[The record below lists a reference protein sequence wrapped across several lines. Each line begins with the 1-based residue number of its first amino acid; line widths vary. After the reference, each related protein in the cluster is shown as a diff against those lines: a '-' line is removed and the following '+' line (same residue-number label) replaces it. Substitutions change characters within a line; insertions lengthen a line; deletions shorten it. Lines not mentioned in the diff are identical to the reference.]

1 MGKISKL
8 LVCGHVG
15 VGKTAAIE
23 QLIYGNHTVGTPM
36 FPTIEDIYSAMIETD
51 RGVKEKV
58 IIYDTG
64 LLDESKS
71 ELPRHYFSFPDG
83 FVLFYDITNMESF
96 QKLDKI
102 KKDIDRYKDK
112 REVHIAVIGNKTD
125 LQTGREVDKE
135 RATVWAQREK
145 VKLFEGTVSQRKTI
159 IDPFVWITSRITQ
172 PQKISLR
179 YVNRSKPS
187 RWQTLSA
194 KGKYV
199 AAQQKRLTTLQ
210 MSLRDLPGIWC
221 R

>member
-8 LVCGHVG
+8 IVCGHVG

-23 QLIYGNHTVGTPM
+23 HLIYGNHTVGSQM
-36 FPTIEDIYSAMIETD
+36 YPTIEDIYSAMIETD

-64 LLDESKS
+64 SLDENKS

-83 FVLFYDITNMESF
+83 FVLFYDVTNLESF
-96 QKLDKI
+96 QKLDRI
-102 KKDIDRYKDK
+102 KKDIDRFKDK
-112 REVHIAVIGNKTD
+112 REVHIAVIGNKID
-125 LQTGREVDKE
+125 LQEGREVDKE
-135 RATVWAQREK
+135 KASAWAQREK
-145 VKLFEGTVSQRKTI
+145 VKLFEATVSQRKTI

-172 PQKISLR
+172 PQ
-179 YVNRSKPS
+179 
-187 RWQTLSA
+187 T

-210 MSLRDLPGIWC
+210 MSLRDLPGKSAFLSG
-221 R
+221 RKGKGTNANTD

>member
-8 LVCGHVG
+8 LVCGHAG

-23 QLIYGNHTVGTPM
+23 QLIYGNHVVGTM
-36 FPTIEDIYSAMIETD
+36 YPTIEDIYSAMIETD

-64 LLDESKS
+64 SLDENKS

-83 FVLFYDITNMESF
+83 FVLFYDVTNMESF
-96 QKLDKI
+96 HKLDRI
-102 KKDIDRYKDK
+102 KKDIDRFKDK
-112 REVHIAVIGNKTD
+112 REVHIAVIGNKVD
-125 LQTGREVDKE
+125 LQEGREVDKE
-135 RATVWAQREK
+135 KATVWAQREK
-145 VKLFEGTVSQRKTI
+145 VKLFEATVSQRKAI

-172 PQKISLR
+172 PQ
-179 YVNRSKPS
+179 
-187 RWQTLSA
+187 T

-210 MSLRDLPGIWC
+210 MSLRDLPGKSAFLSG
-221 R
+221 RKGKGANVNTD

>member
-179 YVNRSKPS
+179 Y
-187 RWQTLSA
+187 
-194 KGKYV
+194 
-199 AAQQKRLTTLQ
+199 
-210 MSLRDLPGIWC
+210 GIWC